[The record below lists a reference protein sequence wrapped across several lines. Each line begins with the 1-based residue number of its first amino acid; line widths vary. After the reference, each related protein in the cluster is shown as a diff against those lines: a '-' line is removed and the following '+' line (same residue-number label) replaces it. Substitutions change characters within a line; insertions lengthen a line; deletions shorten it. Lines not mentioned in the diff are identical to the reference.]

1 MLYTVDVSFIHPL
14 FNCTLMYIHTDVD
27 SEIKTELTLFFITYV
42 NFNLLLVF
50 TGGQEISYI

>member
-1 MLYTVDVSFIHPL
+1 MCELLYTDI
-14 FNCTLMYIHTDVD
+14 D
-27 SEIKTELTLFFITYV
+27 SEIKTKLTLFFITYV

>member
-1 MLYTVDVSFIHPL
+1 
-14 FNCTLMYIHTDVD
+14 MYIHTDVD